1 METFF
6 RLTMRERR
14 LQFIYLLAALCLL
27 TLFISFVAF
36 KNNTYSSSE
45 SKRVSNKIKQQEQI
59 LKSQLRNMPL
69 LDSAYQSIVAFQP
82 QVNAV
87 FVEVEI
93 EEDLNDIKRLSTSQ
107 LDNTRSRSFG
117 QIADFYRMMYID
129 KKIVWS
135 KQSNI
140 SLFRTQL
147 DNCSVGLISN
157 AAPAP
162 GPTTVAQPT
171 TSDQ

>member
-14 LQFIYLLAALCLL
+14 LQFMYLLAVLCLL
-27 TLFISFVAF
+27 TLFVSFIAF
-36 KNNTYSSSE
+36 KSNTYSSAE
-45 SKRVSNKIKQQEQI
+45 SKRVSSKIKQQEQI
-59 LKSQLRNMPL
+59 LKSQIRNMPL

-93 EEDLNDIKRLSTSQ
+93 EEHLNEIKRLSNPQ
-107 LDNTRSRSFG
+107 MDNTRFRSFG

-140 SLFRTQL
+140 SLFRKQL
-147 DNCSVGLISN
+147 DDCSVGLISN
-157 AAPAP
+157 ATSTP
-162 GPTTVAQPT
+162 GPSASPQPNPG
-171 TSDQ
+171 DQ